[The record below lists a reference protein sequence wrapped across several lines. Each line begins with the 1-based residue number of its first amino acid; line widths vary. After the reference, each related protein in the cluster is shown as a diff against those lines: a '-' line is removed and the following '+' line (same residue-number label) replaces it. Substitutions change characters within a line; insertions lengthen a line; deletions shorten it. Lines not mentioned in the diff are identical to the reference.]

1 MTEMKPSIVAG
12 RGIRWRQSVAILGT
26 FWALLNSSC
35 QDPERSASQR
45 LKEKQANPEAN
56 GLGRIQVP
64 LPVERVLTDNQGR
77 PLDAR
82 IIGKNKTH
90 LTVIRKLDGER
101 FAIAIASLSDGD
113 QDFVAG
119 LLDQRPPPAEPGQR
133 ETAEERQESATE
145 RELERWNR
153 ELDIIDE
160 KIEELQYSMRDPNL
174 NGNSPRVRGMQKE
187 VDRLRDE
194 RREIEK
200 WLEKVRARSNPE

>member
-1 MTEMKPSIVAG
+1 
-12 RGIRWRQSVAILGT
+12 
-26 FWALLNSSC
+26 
-35 QDPERSASQR
+35 
-45 LKEKQANPEAN
+45 LKERQANPDGN

-64 LPVERVLTDNQGR
+64 LPVERLLTDNEGR

-101 FAIAIASLSDGD
+101 FSVAIASLSDAD

-119 LLDQRPPPAEPGQR
+119 LLDQRAPPAEPGQTK
-133 ETAEERQESATE
+133 TAEERQESATE
-145 RELERWNR
+145 RELKRWNR
-153 ELDIIDE
+153 ELEIIDE

-174 NGNSPRVRGMQKE
+174 NYNSPRVRGWQKE
-187 VDRLRDE
+187 VYRLRHE

-200 WLEKVRARSNPE
+200 WLEKVAARSLSE